1 MDISRQFTHQYLT
14 TVFNVKH
21 RGIFLQTLSKKKNQR
36 FLPKTR
42 SSLMFLMQNQSP
54 AGKVQTRMWRSKK
67 KDTHVVGWCS
77 DTEAMIGMWIFAY
90 LERWRKGRGKER
102 KRERERQDLTYGSQ
116 RVCGDKSHRRSC
128 WLTPKWCAAE
138 QIIYLLGM
146 HTHDKRQ
153 TNLARLM
160 SNVLCCVWVSDLHP
174 TYLFI
179 ISFNPAVCMQFGRKR
194 ILVEQLGNKT
204 HGTLIN

>member
-1 MDISRQFTHQYLT
+1 MVISRQFTHQYLT

-21 RGIFLQTLSKKKNQR
+21 RGVFYKLWVKRKN
-36 FLPKTR
+36 R
-42 SSLMFLMQNQSP
+42 SSYQRP
-54 AGKVQTRMWRSKK
+54 VHR
-67 KDTHVVGWCS
+67 WCS
-77 DTEAMIGMWIFAY
+77 WCRTRVRQ
-90 LERWRKGRGKER
+90 ERCRPGCGGQKRRTPTSLADAPTPRLWSECGSLRIWRGGEKVEEKKER
-102 KRERERQDLTYGSQ
+102 KRERQDLTYGSQ

-194 ILVEQLGNKT
+194 ILVEQLGNNT